1 MLWNSPP
8 PWCES
13 AWRCVCRFPLL
24 QILRARKLQRV
35 TDDLTDMVAAEALKP
50 DVVDD
55 NVETESDETAAIE
68 EPSKLIRIASM
79 TRAMLDEVRQSELD
93 ERGRLRLSAI
103 YHGTLDQLKSSLG
116 ADLTEELETIFTPLE
131 TGAVSESELR
141 IVQAQLVGWLEGL
154 FHGIQASLVSQQAA
168 AAAQLEEM
176 RRRRA
181 LEASEARQPGSGQ
194 YL

>member
-1 MLWNSPP
+1 M
-8 PWCES
+8 
-13 AWRCVCRFPLL
+13 ADD
-24 QILRARKLQRV
+24 I
-35 TDDLTDMVAAEALKP
+35 TDTVAPDALTP

-55 NVETESDETAAIE
+55 PSEEDDEGRTTTIH

-79 TRAMLDEVRQSELD
+79 TRAMLDEVRQAQLD
-93 ERGRLRLSAI
+93 EPGRRRLSEI
-103 YHGTLDQLKSSLG
+103 YQSTLEQLKSSLG
-116 ADLTEELETIFTPLE
+116 PELTEELESIFQPLE
-131 TGAVSESELR
+131 AGTATESELR

-181 LEASEARQPGSGQ
+181 LEASQMTAPGSGQ